1 MIDLHTHI
9 LPGLDDG
16 AGTIEES
23 LELARAAHATGI
35 ETIVATPHIREDY
48 PFDPSEIGVRA
59 RELQR
64 ALRDADIPVRV
75 VEGAEVA
82 ITRVPDLDDE
92 TLSTMCLGDGP
103 YMLVES
109 PYTYATNILEET
121 IFDLQVR
128 GFRPVLAHPER
139 APSFQQDPDR
149 LVQLVERGVL
159 SSVTAASM
167 MGTFGGTVRRFT
179 AVLFSKRLVHNVAS
193 DAHDAVR
200 RPIDLLGGLQSLDHE
215 VPGLL
220 EQAECFTVTVPEAIL
235 SGAKPPPPPQL
246 KARGRRRLRRL
257 IGAENRFR

>member
-16 AGTIEES
+16 PGTIDES
-23 LELARAAHATGI
+23 LELARAARATGI

-59 RELQR
+59 RELQL
-64 ALRDADIPVRV
+64 ALREAEIPVRV

-82 ITRVPDLDDE
+82 ITRVPDLDDA
-92 TLSTMCLGDGP
+92 TLRTVCLGDGP
-103 YMLVES
+103 YMLVEC
-109 PYTYATNILEET
+109 PYTYATNILEERL
-121 IFDLQVR
+121 FDLQVR

-139 APSFQQDPDR
+139 APTFQQDPDR

-179 AVLFSKRLVHNVAS
+179 AVLFTKGLVHNVAS
-193 DAHDAVR
+193 DAHDPVR
-200 RPIDLLGGLQSLDHE
+200 RPIDLLGGLQNLDHE

-220 EQAECFTVTVPEAIL
+220 EQAEWFTVTAPEAIL
-235 SGAKPPPPPQL
+235 SGAELPPLPEPQQ
-246 KARGRRRLRRL
+246 RRRGPLRRL
-257 IGAENRFR
+257 MGR